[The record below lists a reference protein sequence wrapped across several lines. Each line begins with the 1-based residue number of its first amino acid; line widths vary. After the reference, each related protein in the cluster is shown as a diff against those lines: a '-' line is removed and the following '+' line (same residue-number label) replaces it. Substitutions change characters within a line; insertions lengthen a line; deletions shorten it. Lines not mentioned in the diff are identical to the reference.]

1 MDTELIKK
9 LSGNYHTELKTVNIP
24 PNSWTTMNS
33 AVLKDGIYDVKAN
46 VSYSVSNDSAATIL
60 AIETAPYTDTV
71 SVRGNMG
78 GGGGLYV
85 SKLIDARNKDVTVSA
100 KAFHSN
106 VSASEAT
113 SLFSYIR
120 LC

>member
-33 AVLKDGIYDVKAN
+33 AILKDGIYDVKAN
-46 VSYSVSNDSAATIL
+46 VSYSVSENVGIGL
-60 AIETAPYTDTV
+60 AIETDPYTNTA
-71 SVRGNMG
+71 STRGTMS

-85 SKLIDARNKDVTVSA
+85 SNLIDARNKDVTVRV
-100 KAFHSN
+100 KTFHGNTST
-106 VSASEAT
+106 SEAT